1 MEDLSQV
8 LRIRREKLE
17 ALAERGIKPFAY
29 NYAATHRTVAVA
41 ASFEL
46 ASVAYEPML
55 YSTGHAQYPL
65 MIRLAAVAVLG
76 VGIMLLSP
84 MGPIGVG
91 IAVAFGMAVLWVLM
105 SATVWHVMRSLVK
118 AEQAK

>member
-1 MEDLSQV
+1 
-8 LRIRREKLE
+8 
-17 ALAERGIKPFAY
+17 
-29 NYAATHRTVAVA
+29 
-41 ASFEL
+41 
-46 ASVAYEPML
+46 
-55 YSTGHAQYPL
+55 

-76 VGIMLLSP
+76 AGIMLLSP